1 MWWHEKWFPVTRL
14 RHRHHQEQSRWK
26 MRDKCVFMTCCDTR
40 QPPDTRGA
48 HTGPSEKLYNH
59 GLIKCVVYV
68 KALLG
73 AFNYE
78 KALVGAFSMIVKASP
93 MVRLHNHITFSLR
106 LPRYPR
112 IYKPRTCIFLC
123 VDKYGP
129 YLIIAWWN
137 QLVPVE
143 SGKQHFCQNIFPITM
158 KSNSVWTSLIWN
170 DAKIESNSI
179 VDQSGKTRPVPPHH
193 NVSSQHCCNPV
204 TVW

>member
-1 MWWHEKWFPVTRL
+1 
-14 RHRHHQEQSRWK
+14 

-73 AFNYE
+73 AFNQE

-123 VDKYGP
+123 VNKYGP
-129 YLIIAWWN
+129 YNCVMESVGA
-137 QLVPVE
+137 
-143 SGKQHFCQNIFPITM
+143 SGKWKTTFLSKYLSYHYKI
-158 KSNSVWTSLIWN
+158 KLSVDIP
-170 DAKIESNSI
+170 DME
-179 VDQSGKTRPVPPHH
+179 
-193 NVSSQHCCNPV
+193 
-204 TVW
+204 